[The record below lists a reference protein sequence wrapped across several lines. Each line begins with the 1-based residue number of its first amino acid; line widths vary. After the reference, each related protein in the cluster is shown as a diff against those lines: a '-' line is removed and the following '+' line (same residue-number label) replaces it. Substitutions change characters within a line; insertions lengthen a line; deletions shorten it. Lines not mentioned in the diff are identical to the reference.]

1 MKITTI
7 IVTCNR
13 LELLPRA
20 LRSVKNQN
28 RQADYVFIIS
38 NSNNEN
44 YLIEQELVSEFGF
57 TIIKNNRTQNNTGAL
72 NTGIVEIINEIGI
85 NKEMYV
91 ALLDDDDEWL
101 PDYLITL
108 QQENNN
114 SYDVL
119 ISELSRINGKS
130 NSVQSL
136 PKTLNIDS
144 FLKGNPGIGN
154 SNTFIKLTSLL
165 KAGCF
170 DEACISNVDRDLFI
184 RLFQLKPTY
193 KVINKHLVNHYTDN

>member
-72 NTGIVEIINEIGI
+72 NTGIVEIVNEIGI

-136 PKTLNIDS
+136 PKN
-144 FLKGNPGIGN
+144 
-154 SNTFIKLTSLL
+154 
-165 KAGCF
+165 
-170 DEACISNVDRDLFI
+170 
-184 RLFQLKPTY
+184 
-193 KVINKHLVNHYTDN
+193 